1 MRQQHDTLIIGGGQA
16 GLAAGHYLTQQ
27 NRDYA
32 ILEKARIGESWRSG
46 KWDSFTLVTPNYML
60 QLPDMVYNGDRPDG
74 FLGRDEVVNYFDA
87 YVDQFQPLVRT
98 GVEVTKVT
106 RVDKQDR
113 FLVESSAGPF
123 EASNIIVAT
132 GTFQEPRIPPFAEG
146 VPRRIQQLHSSE
158 YRNPNELPSGAVLV
172 VGAAQ
177 SGCQIADELAAT
189 GRTVYL
195 CTGKA
200 NRLPRRYR
208 GHDSFWWADQLGIF
222 DQTVDDLP
230 TRKARFAPNPQVSG
244 ANGGKTLSLHSLA
257 RQGVHLLGRMTDVS
271 GSLVSIGDDLNE
283 NIAGADEFA
292 TNFKESVDSFIE
304 KSGMRAP
311 EEERSE
317 PASAYDTEAVSR
329 LDLDEAEIGTIIWAT
344 GYDYD
349 YSWIDFPVFDDVG
362 YPDTNRGVT
371 AVEGLYFVGLHFLHT
386 RKSGLLLGVGDDARH
401 VTEALAARDTHA
413 SV

>member
-1 MRQQHDTLIIGGGQA
+1 
-16 GLAAGHYLTQQ
+16 
-27 NRDYA
+27 
-32 ILEKARIGESWRSG
+32 
-46 KWDSFTLVTPNYML
+46 
-60 QLPDMVYNGDRPDG
+60 
-74 FLGRDEVVNYFDA
+74 
-87 YVDQFQPLVRT
+87 
-98 GVEVTKVT
+98 
-106 RVDKQDR
+106 
-113 FLVESSAGPF
+113 
-123 EASNIIVAT
+123 
-132 GTFQEPRIPPFAEG
+132 
-146 VPRRIQQLHSSE
+146 
-158 YRNPNELPSGAVLV
+158 
-172 VGAAQ
+172 
-177 SGCQIADELAAT
+177 
-189 GRTVYL
+189 
-195 CTGKA
+195 
-200 NRLPRRYR
+200 
-208 GHDSFWWADQLGIF
+208 
-222 DQTVDDLP
+222 
-230 TRKARFAPNPQVSG
+230 
-244 ANGGKTLSLHSLA
+244 
-257 RQGVHLLGRMTDVS
+257 MTDVS